1 MKGKFLFTFLIIC
14 VFFFVVFAEE
24 DEKDKAIEKA
34 IEEAAITVDQLSFE
48 KQEIISA
55 HFEKGEK
62 LFFEGKLDSAE
73 KEFKAVLEIIPD
85 EKKALSFLKSIK
97 QKRESLKKKEEKQKD
112 KEEKETLIKKKK
124 EKKKALAGIESQKK
138 TEKRQ
143 VKRGKRKKARTREE
157 EIDEHMRL
165 GKEYYAQE
173 KYEDAVEE
181 WNKVLG
187 RTSQTNK
194 NHQRA
199 LQWIDS
205 AKRSEQQ
212 KREKESLK
220 KKEEFEEKVLL
231 DVERAWSVKEP
242 SAGRKEEKEEEVE
255 EKVSA
260 AKLKLE
266 EKARQLVSLDFENA
280 HLRTVLTFLWKVSGV
295 NIVLDESVFPAEVES
310 EEEPAIG
317 AEPAV
322 EAAGEEEIIPEA
334 ETSTDEEEDEEEEE
348 KVSRSLS
355 ARVTIRL
362 KNIPLIEALDVI
374 LRTKGLNYRIEE
386 NIIWITTEENL
397 AAGELVTRS
406 YKPSGGI
413 GDIVDM
419 LRSTVPVEGG
429 EIEGPAGSKITVDR
443 TSGIIFITNTEMNHR
458 LAEDLIRRLQTVPP
472 QVSIETRFMDV
483 DMDTLARVGFQ
494 WNITNPIKGLSNDSY
509 IGGHDFTGSMP
520 DTGPGMDI
528 GVSQTDLLGDTSGG
542 VFMKFT
548 KLTQTQF
555 EAILQAFEGSE
566 KTNLLSAPQITAINN
581 YEASIELATRYPY
594 VESYSVE
601 TETFEMLGSV
611 SLNGGWVVGDVE
623 YKESS
628 IIPSDIVRRDVGVT
642 LKVTPGI
649 GADRKTI
656 NLTLTPEVVDL
667 VDWLVYETSTRYTIK
682 MPIFSVRYLSTNVD
696 INDGETLV
704 LGGLIKSEERESTES
719 IPFLGRIPILGSLFR
734 RKSTTSEKRE
744 LLIFVTARILEPS
757 GQPLIRD

>member
-1 MKGKFLFTFLIIC
+1 MKEMCILAERPRSPLRVGVGLTTLFLIAC
-14 VFFFVVFAEE
+14 VCFAAFAEEE

-48 KQEIISA
+48 KQEIIAA

-62 LFFEGKLDSAE
+62 LFLEGKLDSAE
-73 KEFKAVLEIIPD
+73 TEFEAVLKIVPD
-85 EKKALSFLKSIK
+85 EKEALFFLKSIK
-97 QKRESLKKKEEKQKD
+97 QKREGLKKKEEKRKD
-112 KEEKETLIKKKK
+112 KEEKEALIKKKDEK
-124 EKKKALAGIESQKK
+124 EKALAEVRSQKK

-143 VKRGKRKKARTREE
+143 VRREKRKKARTREE
-157 EIDEHMRL
+157 KIDEHMRL

-173 KYEDAVEE
+173 KYENAAAE
-181 WNKVLG
+181 WNKVLIL
-187 RTSQTNK
+187 TSQTNK

-199 LQWIDS
+199 LQWIES
-205 AKRSEQQ
+205 AKISKQH

-220 KKEEFEEKVLL
+220 RKEEFKEKVLL

-242 SAGRKEEKEEEVE
+242 FAEREEGKKEEVE
-255 EKVSA
+255 EKASA

-266 EKARQLVSLDFENA
+266 EKARQLVSLEFENA
-280 HLRTVLTFLWKVSGV
+280 HLRKVLTYLSKVSEV
-295 NIVLDESVFPAEVES
+295 NIVLDESVFS
-310 EEEPAIG
+310 EEVKLEEKPAPG
-317 AEPAV
+317 AEAEAAA
-322 EAAGEEEIIPEA
+322 EAAGEEDIAPEA
-334 ETSTDEEEDEEEEE
+334 DEAPAEQ
-348 KVSRSLS
+348 KVSLSAS

-362 KNIPLIEALDVI
+362 TNIPLIEALDVI

-397 AAGELVTRS
+397 AAGELITRS

-413 GDIVDM
+413 GDIANM

-429 EIEGPAGSKITVDR
+429 EIEGPPGSKITVDR
-443 TSGIIFITNTEMNHR
+443 TSGIIFITNTEMNHH
-458 LAEDLIRRLQTVPP
+458 LAEDLVRRLQTVPP

-483 DMDTLARVGFQ
+483 DTDTLMRVGFQ
-494 WNITNPIKGLSNDSY
+494 WDVTNPIRGLSNDSY
-509 IGGHDFTGSMP
+509 IGGHDFTGGMP
-520 DTGPGMDI
+520 DSGPGMNI
-528 GVSQTDLLGDTSGG
+528 GVGQTGSSGDTSGG
-542 VFMKFT
+542 LFMKFT

-555 EAILQAFEGSE
+555 EAVLHAFEESG
-566 KTNLLSAPQITAINN
+566 KTNLLSAPQITVINN

-594 VESYSVE
+594 IESYTIE
-601 TETFEMLGSV
+601 TETFEIS
-611 SLNGGWVVGDVE
+611 DVE

-628 IIPSDIVRRDVGVT
+628 IVPSGISRRDVGVT

-667 VDWLVYETSTRYTIK
+667 VDWMIYETSTRYSVE
-682 MPIFSVRYLSTNVD
+682 MPIFSLRYLSTNVD

-704 LGGLIKSEERESTES
+704 LGGLIKGDERESVES
-719 IPFLGRIPILGSLFR
+719 IPFFGRIPILGSFFR
-734 RKSTTSEKRE
+734 RKSATSEKRE